1 MASVSEPMDIEEEV
15 HEIEDEIK
23 KPEEKKVPKLTPEGK
38 KILQEATTVAHL
50 YRSFGHE
57 KLDVI
62 SEIVNKIGSAPPM
75 MGRRQ
80 GSTGNPTG
88 KLNTGSTVEVNP
100 SRGRNEA
107 QNVLGTGFR
116 GSKKVP
122 AVGSIL
128 GGRRGSNT
136 GRGTGQSFQSA
147 RGHALQNHQV
157 TGGTQ
162 AVTNVG
168 EREEVS
174 GNYVRPTGGG
184 GGKKVQNVAAATDLS
199 ANSGESARVIPP
211 TQGSPKFTKPK
222 IRPKTTSVPYYT
234 PEKKGETFIYK
245 DGYGSGDSRVE
256 NVEVHNAVYDSE
268 TYIGKIRNSD
278 MNKIKNTKIGDE
290 IHYYQN
296 GEEGRGVVAKMGNSY
311 VTVFKESG
319 DFIDIHINDTFYVK
333 DIVLNK
339 TWNEMSLEERTEALE
354 KAHAPSP
361 RFLSKTWE
369 ELPKELQNILRMGKE
384 HEDEDKTVTP
394 ENHELQDKS
403 SVEDGN
409 YGNDGRNPNA
419 GVNTNIDFDA
429 EEDYEG
435 QTHEKDSD
443 AENEF
448 QHDAIKPS
456 TKTITKGVPSANVNT
471 WGIKY
476 VQKEDVTK
484 DAKWY
489 DSKSP
494 KEQHQILLGAGVD
507 IRHHGLS
514 WQNLGQ
520 ENHKKILDE
529 YKPSLGK
536 E

>member
-409 YGNDGRNPNA
+409 YGNAGRNPNA